1 MNLRDASEYDRW
13 RREMEEQD
21 NIKRLEH
28 IQKQK
33 IEMELAREEAINAK
47 QHKLKENQLLVA
59 QMREIVRKK
68 LCISQEQNQMR

>member
-1 MNLRDASEYDRW
+1 MAKEFEMNLRDASEYDRW

-33 IEMELAREEAINAK
+33 IEMELAR
-47 QHKLKENQLLVA
+47 
-59 QMREIVRKK
+59 
-68 LCISQEQNQMR
+68 